1 MDLKQRLT
9 NSTSSSSGSLLSARS
24 WLSGAGESDTSDDKI
39 GPLGLNTLSIPSTG
53 FANADLIFVHGLGGG
68 SQKTW
73 MKSGDQS
80 LYWPKE
86 WLPGEEAF
94 KDVRIHS
101 FGYDSN
107 WGKKS
112 ILGIY
117 DFANALLNCILDCP
131 TIPQNTKAPIV
142 LVGHSMGGLV
152 IKRAYISAKKNTK
165 YAALATRIQG
175 ALFLATPHRGSDLA
189 QVFSKLLHLVGGNRP
204 FVADL
209 TRDSLALRS
218 INDEFPDL
226 CQDILLYSFYET
238 VPTSFAIK
246 KSLVVERD
254 LAIMGYAN
262 ERRDYLYADHRN
274 VCKYDSRNDPN
285 YLAVRNALVSTL
297 AILRDR
303 FNSSKKKVNNE
314 RRQLLDTLLGVSEG
328 PEDEFMSADSH
339 RMDGSVEW
347 LIRKENFQ
355 EWIHY
360 NNPPIYSITAKP
372 ATGKTVLSGKVIT
385 TLRTLGKR
393 CSFHFFRHDTKEKSN
408 IVSFLLSMAWQMA
421 YSDEGIM
428 NKCLE
433 ILEKDDHLKADYRAL
448 WRKLFL
454 DGIFKVQCEQIH
466 YWVIDA
472 LDECQ
477 NEADIILLLIRTA
490 EVSSLHILTTSRN
503 KFESRQ
509 KLGDSRVRVLSAGI
523 LQEDSKSDIMMYVEA
538 NVDNLPAVGEDGKQS
553 IAYQIVEKSNGCFL
567 WVSIVVQEL
576 RNVYTSTDQQK
587 ILDEIPTDMN
597 ELYARILNTM
607 SKAPYGKE
615 LAKAIII
622 WTVCSIRPLKIPEL
636 HAALQLDL
644 KTSIDSLEKSIR
656 SYCGQLIY
664 IDTNEQIQMTHLTAR
679 QFLLDINTKSE
690 FAVNEKDG
698 HRRLLL
704 TILHFFNNDM
714 VKSTRRRRSS
724 VETGKALGT
733 FLQDSTDQTLT
744 NAKDIELLTCWGTDL
759 VRLVMQ
765 FGKPLE
771 AYPDSIFNLIPPFC
785 PSETALRKQ
794 FGSSIRNIN
803 VRGLRAETWD
813 DCLATVVD
821 ASEQYSSLACT
832 NTQFAVGCFS
842 GKISLFKQM
851 TCQRITQLQHD
862 EPVRLLIFGEA
873 KNILVSAGSKRIC
886 VWDLKT
892 KEQLSVFQTPQQCMA
907 IALDDQDRYLLAALK
922 NHRLLI
928 WDLEN
933 EGPPEAIDWTQ
944 GLEAMTIRLYRRPTT
959 AAFGIDSNLLAVIY
973 KGQDIL
979 LWSLAND
986 ELVALYSRETGI
998 SAESLGKPYGS
1009 SGVRCLRDK
1018 KRIVAFAHILACS
1031 ADGYMLAT
1039 ADPAGTIQLF
1049 NLETLQLIYRI
1060 NSVEPGIQSLA
1071 FSRDNLRLLDT
1082 RGSRCRVWDL
1092 SDLVTEYPALRKEN
1106 VSLAVDPEIPQSL
1119 NLEPFEKSVTVT
1131 SLACDNDGE
1140 AFFVGKEDG
1149 SVHVYSI
1156 ESGQSTGELFT
1167 HARGVSIEVLYF
1179 EDQSFTLT
1187 SIDSSSRI
1195 MIHKLVRE
1203 DRLILAGENILDYR
1217 ADVAVSQLVCQPGL
1231 QHILICSTQLD
1242 MLWSISPG
1250 HNKCLTTNHYE
1261 HREPHRWSS
1270 HPHNPHQIILIS
1282 SHTAHIHDWETLE
1295 RLTDA
1300 GGIDL
1305 YDKLIPGMSI
1315 QSITPCF
1322 GGTALATTFIEPN
1335 QSNSKSKLVIWST
1348 SDFTPKSKVAVPTPS
1363 YCVLSKN
1370 VEVLIGTTCVG
1381 TEQSERLVFLHGS
1394 QWVCATDMSSVKTNR
1409 FARHFFF
1416 PADWLD
1422 TTKDTSLTM
1431 KVTKKGDVLLVKED
1445 EVAVVRRGLL
1455 TSELMP
1461 GGSNLLAPAVN

>member
-1 MDLKQRLT
+1 
-9 NSTSSSSGSLLSARS
+9 
-24 WLSGAGESDTSDDKI
+24 
-39 GPLGLNTLSIPSTG
+39 
-53 FANADLIFVHGLGGG
+53 
-68 SQKTW
+68 
-73 MKSGDQS
+73 
-80 LYWPKE
+80 
-86 WLPGEEAF
+86 
-94 KDVRIHS
+94 
-101 FGYDSN
+101 
-107 WGKKS
+107 
-112 ILGIY
+112 
-117 DFANALLNCILDCP
+117 
-131 TIPQNTKAPIV
+131 
-142 LVGHSMGGLV
+142 
-152 IKRAYISAKKNTK
+152 
-165 YAALATRIQG
+165 
-175 ALFLATPHRGSDLA
+175 
-189 QVFSKLLHLVGGNRP
+189 
-204 FVADL
+204 
-209 TRDSLALRS
+209 
-218 INDEFPDL
+218 
-226 CQDILLYSFYET
+226 
-238 VPTSFAIK
+238 
-246 KSLVVERD
+246 
-254 LAIMGYAN
+254 
-262 ERRDYLYADHRN
+262 
-274 VCKYDSRNDPN
+274 
-285 YLAVRNALVSTL
+285 
-297 AILRDR
+297 
-303 FNSSKKKVNNE
+303 
-314 RRQLLDTLLGVSEG
+314 
-328 PEDEFMSADSH
+328 
-339 RMDGSVEW
+339 
-347 LIRKENFQ
+347 
-355 EWIHY
+355 
-360 NNPPIYSITAKP
+360 
-372 ATGKTVLSGKVIT
+372 
-385 TLRTLGKR
+385 
-393 CSFHFFRHDTKEKSN
+393 
-408 IVSFLLSMAWQMA
+408 MAWQMA

-477 NEADIILLLIRTA
+477 NEADIIMLLIRTA
-490 EVSSLHILTTSRN
+490 EVSSVHILTTSRN

-509 KLGDSRVRVLSAGI
+509 KLGDSRVRVLSEGI

-538 NVDNLPAVGEDGKQS
+538 NVDDLPAVGEDGKQS

-567 WVSIVVQEL
+567 WASIVVQEL

-704 TILHFFNNDM
+704 SILHFFNNEM

-724 VETGKALGT
+724 GNNTSKEGPTLMAYASESLSEHIAHVSSMDRDVLLCLAKFFKSPNVLHWIKHIAEHSDQQRLVETGKALGT

-744 NAKDIELLTCWGTDL
+744 NAKDVELLTCWGTDL

-771 AYPDSIFNLIPPFC
+771 VYPDSIFNLIPPFC

-862 EPVRLLIFGEA
+862 EPVRLLIFGEV

-886 VWDLKT
+886 IWGLKT

-959 AAFGIDSNLLAVIY
+959 AAFGVDSNLLAVIY

-1009 SGVRCLRDK
+1009 SGVRCLVFGNASTAHLLACAYTDGELVLFDTSVSEIK

-1039 ADPAGTIQLF
+1039 ADPAGTIQPF

-1060 NSVEPGIQSLA
+1060 NSVEPGI
-1071 FSRDNLRLLDT
+1071 
-1082 RGSRCRVWDL
+1082 
-1092 SDLVTEYPALRKEN
+1092 
-1106 VSLAVDPEIPQSL
+1106 
-1119 NLEPFEKSVTVT
+1119 
-1131 SLACDNDGE
+1131 
-1140 AFFVGKEDG
+1140 
-1149 SVHVYSI
+1149 
-1156 ESGQSTGELFT
+1156 
-1167 HARGVSIEVLYF
+1167 
-1179 EDQSFTLT
+1179 
-1187 SIDSSSRI
+1187 
-1195 MIHKLVRE
+1195 
-1203 DRLILAGENILDYR
+1203 
-1217 ADVAVSQLVCQPGL
+1217 
-1231 QHILICSTQLD
+1231 
-1242 MLWSISPG
+1242 
-1250 HNKCLTTNHYE
+1250 
-1261 HREPHRWSS
+1261 
-1270 HPHNPHQIILIS
+1270 
-1282 SHTAHIHDWETLE
+1282 
-1295 RLTDA
+1295 
-1300 GGIDL
+1300 
-1305 YDKLIPGMSI
+1305 
-1315 QSITPCF
+1315 
-1322 GGTALATTFIEPN
+1322 
-1335 QSNSKSKLVIWST
+1335 
-1348 SDFTPKSKVAVPTPS
+1348 
-1363 YCVLSKN
+1363 
-1370 VEVLIGTTCVG
+1370 
-1381 TEQSERLVFLHGS
+1381 
-1394 QWVCATDMSSVKTNR
+1394 
-1409 FARHFFF
+1409 
-1416 PADWLD
+1416 
-1422 TTKDTSLTM
+1422 
-1431 KVTKKGDVLLVKED
+1431 
-1445 EVAVVRRGLL
+1445 
-1455 TSELMP
+1455 
-1461 GGSNLLAPAVN
+1461 